1 MAASAGYSSEVPTY
15 EYLDLQLLEH
25 CPRRPRC
32 DSFINLMPEC
42 KNDLPDVSFT
52 QIEGDMD
59 KEEAVLLEFSRT
71 GSDSETYANSLED
84 GLQLPAL
91 RVRTKKKRPSA
102 PVAVTVAVAVEL
114 QIPMS
119 PAKQVGTLSAEER
132 KRKIERYL
140 EKRKRRSWTK
150 KISYDCRKR
159 VADNRL
165 RVKGRFVTRLQA
177 MSSLGV
183 ETVQK
188 LLDSQTQSKGEV
200 N

>member
-1 MAASAGYSSEVPTY
+1 ME
-15 EYLDLQLLEH
+15 
-25 CPRRPRC
+25 
-32 DSFINLMPEC
+32 
-42 KNDLPDVSFT
+42 
-52 QIEGDMD
+52 
-59 KEEAVLLEFSRT
+59 KEEAVLLDFSLP

-91 RVRTKKKRPSA
+91 RVRTKKKA
-102 PVAVTVAVAVEL
+102 IVPVQVAVE
-114 QIPMS
+114 IPLIVS

-132 KRKIERYL
+132 KRKIDRFL
-140 EKRKRRSWTK
+140 EKRKRRTWAK

-188 LLDSQTQSKGEV
+188 LLETQSQGKV